1 MLELM
6 ILLLKTSYKM
16 CNMLLDDFYVC
27 THISWCEYYC
37 QFQTQNDEAKQNV
50 CHGHILVCEHLH
62 NNRGRRGRDPWQL
75 DLELPVQLVPIT
87 TNVVSSNSAHGE
99 MYSLQYYVIK
109 FVSDLRQVG
118 GFLRFPSS
126 IKLTATI

>member
-37 QFQTQNDEAKQNV
+37 
-50 CHGHILVCEHLH
+50 
-62 NNRGRRGRDPWQL
+62 
-75 DLELPVQLVPIT
+75 
-87 TNVVSSNSAHGE
+87 
-99 MYSLQYYVIK
+99 
-109 FVSDLRQVG
+109 
-118 GFLRFPSS
+118 
-126 IKLTATI
+126 